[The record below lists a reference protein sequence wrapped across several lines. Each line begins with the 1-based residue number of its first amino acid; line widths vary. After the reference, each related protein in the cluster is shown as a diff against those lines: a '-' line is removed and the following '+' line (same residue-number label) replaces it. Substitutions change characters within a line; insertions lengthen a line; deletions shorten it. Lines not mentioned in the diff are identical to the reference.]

1 MKLLAGAG
9 TDGSTDA
16 RSATELN
23 DLRSVLLGLGI
34 GFAAK
39 LVDARELGVEGAAR
53 VASGRELSERH
64 GAAVQRELEQ
74 RPARHAQA
82 VAEPDDWKP
91 FESAGFL
98 VATGE

>member
-34 GFAAK
+34 GFASE
-39 LVDARELGVEGAAR
+39 LIDARELGVEGAAR
-53 VASGRELSERH
+53 VAAVGRELSERH

-74 RPARHAQA
+74 RPAAR
-82 VAEPDDWKP
+82 
-91 FESAGFL
+91 AGSCR
-98 VATGE
+98 AG